1 MLAELREHLE
11 AKGVA
16 PDVLDDFQV
25 AENEVEVDALTEA
38 LDELS
43 KAMKKDDK
51 KGDEKKQVNL
61 FDKGSEDM
69 DDEDM
74 DEDEDED
81 LERGYYRDA
90 MKALAS
96 GTDEVISQME
106 KRMCA
111 VMKGL
116 EAVLGEMKKMKM
128 SSDEMNKSLT
138 ASLNQTTAPRAV
150 TSAPVAPSAP
160 AVSEPTRNDVIRKG
174 LKLLQSDL
182 DITRKSAIRGAIAKL
197 EAGVPVSSVTH
208 LIDLD

>member
-43 KAMKKDDK
+43 KAMKKDDEK
-51 KGDEKKQVNL
+51 KDDKQVNL
-61 FDKGSEDM
+61 FDKAEDM

-74 DEDEDED
+74 GEDEDLED

-96 GTDEVISQME
+96 GTDEVIAQME
-106 KRMCA
+106 KRMGA

>member
-16 PDVLDDFQV
+16 SDVLDDFQV

-43 KAMKKDDK
+43 KAMKKDEK
-51 KGDEKKQVNL
+51 KGDKQVNL

-74 DEDEDED
+74 DEDEDLED

-96 GTDEVISQME
+96 GTDEVIAQME
-106 KRMCA
+106 KRMSA

-182 DITRKSAIRGAIAKL
+182 DITRKSAIRGAIARL

>member
-43 KAMKKDDK
+43 KAMKKDDEK
-51 KGDEKKQVNL
+51 KDDKQVNL
-61 FDKGSEDM
+61 FDKAEDM

-74 DEDEDED
+74 DEDEDLED

-96 GTDEVISQME
+96 GTDEVIAQME
-106 KRMCA
+106 KRMSA

-182 DITRKSAIRGAIAKL
+182 DITRKSAIRGAIARL

>member
-51 KGDEKKQVNL
+51 RDERQVNL
-61 FDKGSEDM
+61 FGKAEDM
-69 DDEDM
+69 DDDEDLE
-74 DEDEDED
+74 DEDEDLED

-96 GTDEVISQME
+96 GTDEVIAQME
-106 KRMCA
+106 KRMGA

-182 DITRKSAIRGAIAKL
+182 DITRKSAIRGAIARL

>member
-43 KAMKKDDK
+43 KAMKKDDEK
-51 KGDEKKQVNL
+51 KDDKQVNL
-61 FDKGSEDM
+61 FDKAEDM

-74 DEDEDED
+74 GEDEDLED

-96 GTDEVISQME
+96 GTDEVIAQME
-106 KRMCA
+106 KRMGA

-160 AVSEPTRNDVIRKG
+160 AVSEPTRTDVIRKG

-182 DITRKSAIRGAIAKL
+182 DITRKSAIRGAIARL